1 MRSDGTYN
9 GVTTMDGFAE
19 RLQKL
24 RIERKPIR
32 ARHVVSHLCGLP
44 DDAIRRYERGESRP
58 TMEALIKIA
67 DYYEVSL
74 DYLVGRIP
82 YR

>member
-1 MRSDGTYN
+1 MNEEFSR
-9 GVTTMDGFAE
+9 

-24 RIERKPIR
+24 REERTPVKP
-32 ARHVVSHLCGLP
+32 RHVVSHLCGLP
-44 DDAIRRYERGESRP
+44 TDAIRRYERGESNP
-58 TMEALIKIA
+58 SMDALIKIA

-74 DYLVGRIP
+74 DYLVGRAP